1 MRWEDRHR
9 SRVRVG
15 LSDDA
20 ARALATDVLGW
31 LREEPE
37 LLTRLRAYLGDLGR
51 SRLPGHG

>member
-1 MRWEDRHR
+1 M
-9 SRVRVG
+9 G